1 MSILGNLL
9 VRTLAILISSYL
21 IPGVRIDN
29 FLTALFAAVVL
40 GLLNMILR
48 PILLFFTL
56 PINIMT
62 LGLFTLVI
70 NALMVLL
77 ASNLVHGFYIN
88 SFLTAVIFSLLLWL
102 INSFLNSLTK

>member
-1 MSILGNLL
+1 MSIIGNLL
-9 VRTLAILISSYL
+9 VRTLAILITTYL
-21 IPGVRIDN
+21 VPGVRIDS
-29 FLTALFAAVVL
+29 FFTAIVAACVL
-40 GLLNMILR
+40 GLLNMVLR
-48 PILLFFTL
+48 PILVLFTL

-70 NALMVLL
+70 NAFMILL
-77 ASNLVHGFYIN
+77 ASKLVYGFYIN